1 MFVDGYDKICKAKG
15 LSPTSVLKKIGIS
28 KGVYTNWKS
37 TGAEPLNSTKK
48 KIADYLGITVE
59 ELETGEIKEAPAEA
73 GADNEMN
80 EMLEEIRRRPEL
92 KALFSLSSKATTEDV
107 NTIIKIIKALRGGR
121 SDE

>member
-1 MFVDGYDKICKAKG
+1 MFINGYDKICKVKG
-15 LSPTSVLKKIGIS
+15 LSPTSVLREIGIS

-37 TGAEPLNSTKK
+37 TGAEPLNSTKR

-59 ELETGEIKEAPAEA
+59 ELETGEIKTAPAEA
-73 GADNEMN
+73 GANDEMN

-92 KALFSLSSKATTEDV
+92 KTLFSLSSKATVEDV
-107 NTIIKIIKALRGGR
+107 NTTIKIIQALRGGQ